1 MLNLLFHP
9 NKSGV
14 LMVSIGKKVAEF
26 SVPATGDKTL
36 SLSDFNDK
44 NLVIYFYPKDS
55 TPGCTLEGQNFRDL
69 YPQFQAA
76 NTDILG
82 VSRDSLQR
90 HENFR
95 CKQDFPFDLL
105 SDEDEALCKQF
116 DVIHEKNMYGRKVM
130 GIVRSTFLIDGDG
143 VLRQEWRKV
152 RVKGHADE
160 VLEAAKAL

>member
-1 MLNLLFHP
+1 MAAP
-9 NKSGV
+9 E
-14 LMVSIGKKVAEF
+14 IGDLVEDFKL
-26 SVPATGDKTL
+26 PATGDQTL
-36 SLSDFNDK
+36 SLGDFRGR
-44 NLVIYFYPKDS
+44 NLVLYFYPKDS